1 MRTSETW
8 KQENILLC
16 VTDTGIGMPPDVIH
30 QAFDPFFTTK
40 PLGEGTGLG
49 LSMAY
54 GFARQSGGQ
63 VRIYSEVDEGTT
75 MRIYLPR
82 YVGDEDAENRDG
94 NLTEAPRAQAGET
107 VLIVDDDRAVRMLVT
122 EVLNDLGYA
131 SLEAVDG
138 SSALKVL
145 NSTADIDLLI
155 TDVGLP
161 GGMNGRQIADA
172 ARSHRPDLKVL
183 FITGYAETAVVRNG
197 YLEPGTQIL
206 TKPFTMEALAMKIRE
221 MITDGRDK

>member
-1 MRTSETW
+1 
-8 KQENILLC
+8 
-16 VTDTGIGMPPDVIH
+16 
-30 QAFDPFFTTK
+30 
-40 PLGEGTGLG
+40 
-49 LSMAY
+49 
-54 GFARQSGGQ
+54 
-63 VRIYSEVDEGTT
+63 

-161 GGMNGRQIADA
+161 GG
-172 ARSHRPDLKVL
+172 
-183 FITGYAETAVVRNG
+183 
-197 YLEPGTQIL
+197 
-206 TKPFTMEALAMKIRE
+206 
-221 MITDGRDK
+221 